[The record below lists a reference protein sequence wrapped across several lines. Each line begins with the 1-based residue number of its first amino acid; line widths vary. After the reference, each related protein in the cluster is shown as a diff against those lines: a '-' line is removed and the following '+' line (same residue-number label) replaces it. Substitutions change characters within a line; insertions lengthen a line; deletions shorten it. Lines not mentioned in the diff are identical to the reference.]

1 MTRPASRKTCV
12 SFSPLL
18 LAIALAVPGPV
29 LARTPSTGLAA
40 CAAIEADLERLAC
53 YDRASGRKA
62 APKAGAAGAVA
73 AAAPASGGLTAQN
86 VPDSATP
93 AVVQAAAPATRGAAA
108 TPSLLDAAWG
118 LEQDSSRYLI
128 SLYRPNYILLGRYS
142 DRPNDAPFDV
152 LFNAFDKT
160 DAELD
165 STEAEF
171 QLSFKARLW
180 ATDDRRFGVWAAY
193 TQRSQWQVY
202 NSDLSAPFR
211 ETNYEPE
218 VFVTYNPALSFAGF
232 DWRLLNVGY
241 NHQSNGRSDPIS
253 RSWDRLIAEFGVERG
268 DFALM
273 VRPWVVIDD
282 GGDDNPDI
290 TDYMGWGDLTATYKW
305 EGHSFTLMGRGNP
318 ETGKGT
324 VQLTWMSP
332 PVLGPLRAYVEAF
345 SGYGDSLIDYNWYQ
359 NTIGVG
365 VSLNDYL
372 DRPGRWW

>member
-1 MTRPASRKTCV
+1 MPITSPRRTLAASLL
-12 SFSPLL
+12 PLL
-18 LAIALAVPGPV
+18 AVGVAAPETALAK
-29 LARTPSTGLAA
+29 TPKTGIAA

-62 APKAGAAGAVA
+62 TAKAAPPTAA
-73 AAAPASGGLTAQN
+73 AAAPPYGGLTAQN
-86 VPDSATP
+86 VPDSTTAA
-93 AVVQAAAPATRGAAA
+93 AVQDVAPATRAARA
-108 TPSLLDAAWG
+108 PASLLDTAWG
-118 LEQDSSRYLI
+118 LEPDSSRYLI
-128 SLYRPNYILLGRYS
+128 SLYRPNYFLLGRYS
-142 DRPNDAPFDV
+142 DRPNDAAFDA
-152 LFNAFDKT
+152 LFNAFDET
-160 DAELD
+160 DGELD

-218 VFVTYNPALSFAGF
+218 VFVTYNPELSYGGF

-241 NHQSNGRSDPIS
+241 NHQSNGRADPIS
-253 RSWDRLIAEFGVERG
+253 RSWDRLIAEFGIERG
-268 DFALM
+268 DFALL

-290 TDYMGWGDLTATYKW
+290 TDYMGWGDITATYKW
-305 EGHSFTLMGRGNP
+305 EGHSFTVMGRGNP

-365 VSLNDYL
+365 ISLNDYL

>member
-1 MTRPASRKTCV
+1 MSQPVSRQAHFGR
-12 SFSPLL
+12 SRML
-18 LAIALAVPGPV
+18 LAIALALPGPV
-29 LARTPSTGLAA
+29 LARAA
-40 CAAIEADLERLAC
+40 SADLRECAAIEADLERLAC
-53 YDRASGRKA
+53 YDRASGRKT
-62 APKAGAAGAVA
+62 APK
-73 AAAPASGGLTAQN
+73 AAPAS
-86 VPDSATP
+86 
-93 AVVQAAAPATRGAAA
+93 AVAAAPATGRAAA
-108 TPSLLDAAWG
+108 QDVRVAPAAAVQDAAPATQAAAVPVSMIDAAWG
-118 LEQDSSRYLI
+118 LAPDSSRYLI

-142 DRPNDAPFDV
+142 DRPNEAPFDV
-152 LFNAFDKT
+152 LFNAFDNPE
-160 DAELD
+160 AELD

-218 VFVTYNPALSFAGF
+218 VFVTYNPALSFGGF

-253 RSWDRLIAEFGVERG
+253 RSWDRVIAEFGIERG
-268 DFALM
+268 DFALL
-273 VRPWVVIDD
+273 VRPWAVIDE

-290 TDYMGWGDLTATYKW
+290 TDYMGWGDVTATYKW
-305 EGHSFTLMGRGNP
+305 QGHSFTLMGRGNP

-324 VQLTWMSP
+324 AQLTWMSP
-332 PVLGPLRAYVEAF
+332 PILGPLRAYVEAF

-359 NTIGVG
+359 NTIAAGI
-365 VSLNDYL
+365 SLNDYL

>member
-1 MTRPASRKTCV
+1 MSGTRSGRNPTRSLLT
-12 SFSPLL
+12 L
-18 LAIALAVPGPV
+18 LAAGLAIPGAALAK
-29 LARTPSTGLAA
+29 APSTGLAA
-40 CAAIEADLERLAC
+40 CAAIEADLDRLAC

-62 APKAGAAGAVA
+62 AAKPSVAKAP
-73 AAAPASGGLTAQN
+73 AAAPAAGASGTE
-86 VPDSATP
+86 
-93 AVVQAAAPATRGAAA
+93 AAAPVAAA
-108 TPSLLDAAWG
+108 GPATTAGAPASLLETAWD
-118 LEQDSSRYLI
+118 LRPDSSRYLI
-128 SLYRPNYILLGRYS
+128 SLYRPNYFLVGRYS
-142 DRPNDAPFDV
+142 DRPNEAPFDV
-152 LFNAFDKT
+152 LFNAFDKK

-171 QLSFKARLW
+171 QLSFKFRFW
-180 ATDDRRFGVWAAY
+180 ATDDRRFGAWAGY

-218 VFVTYNPALSFAGF
+218 VFVTYDPQLSFGGF
-232 DWRLLNVGY
+232 DWRLLKVGY

-253 RSWDRLIAEFGVERG
+253 RSWDRIVGEFGIERG

-273 VRPWVVIDD
+273 VRPWIVIDD
-282 GGDDNPDI
+282 GGDDNPNI
-290 TDYMGWGDLTATYKW
+290 EDYMGYGDITAVYKW

-318 ETGKGT
+318 SSGKGT

-365 VSLNDYL
+365 IALNDLL
-372 DRPGRWW
+372 DRPGR

>member
-1 MTRPASRKTCV
+1 MTRPASRKTRV

-18 LAIALAVPGPV
+18 LAIAFAVPGAV
-29 LARTPSTGLAA
+29 LAGAPPGRLTA

-53 YDRASGRKA
+53 YDRATGRRAAAKPATPGAVAGTAGRVVAQDVTVAPAPAAVQDA
-62 APKAGAAGAVA
+62 APATRA
-73 AAAPASGGLTAQN
+73 AAAPAS
-86 VPDSATP
+86 
-93 AVVQAAAPATRGAAA
+93 
-108 TPSLLDAAWG
+108 LLDTAWG
-118 LEQDSSRYLI
+118 LEPDSSRYLI
-128 SLYRPNYILLGRYS
+128 SLYRPNYFLLGRYS
-142 DRPNDAPFDV
+142 DRPNEAPFDV
-152 LFNAFDKT
+152 LFNTFDKT

-180 ATDDRRFGVWAAY
+180 ATDDRRFGLWAAY

-218 VFVTYNPALSFAGF
+218 VFVTYNPALSFGGF

-253 RSWDRLIAEFGVERG
+253 RSWDRLVAEFGIERG
-268 DFALM
+268 DFALL

-290 TDYMGWGDLTATYKW
+290 TDYMGWGDITATYKW
-305 EGHSFTLMGRGNP
+305 EGHSFTVMGRGNP

-324 VQLTWMSP
+324 AQLTWMSP

>member
-1 MTRPASRKTCV
+1 MSQPVCRKARIGGLRV
-12 SFSPLL
+12 V
-18 LAIALAVPGPV
+18 LAIALAMPAQL
-29 LARTPSTGLAA
+29 LAAGAQPGLAA
-40 CAAIEADLERLAC
+40 CASIEADRERLAC
-53 YDRASGRKA
+53 YDRAAGRKA
-62 APKAGAAGAVA
+62 PAKATTRDVVATAAPTDQVPTERTTVA
-73 AAAPASGGLTAQN
+73 SGAAAPQ
-86 VPDSATP
+86 ATP
-93 AVVQAAAPATRGAAA
+93 AAPVASA
-108 TPSLLDAAWG
+108 PDSLIDAAWG
-118 LEQDSSRYLI
+118 LNPDSSRYLI
-128 SLYRPNYILLGRYS
+128 SLYRPNYFLLGRYS

-180 ATDDRRFGVWAAY
+180 ATDDRRLGVWAAY

-218 VFVTYNPALSFAGF
+218 VFVSYNPALSFGGL

-253 RSWDRLIAEFGVERG
+253 RSWDRVFAEFGVERG
-268 DFALM
+268 DFALL

-290 TDYMGWGDLTATYKW
+290 TDYMGWGDVTATYKW
-305 EGHSFTLMGRGNP
+305 EGNSFTVMGRGNP

>member
-1 MTRPASRKTCV
+1 MPITSPRRTLAASLL
-12 SFSPLL
+12 PLL
-18 LAIALAVPGPV
+18 ATGV
-29 LARTPSTGLAA
+29 LAPETVLAKTPSTGLAA
-40 CAAIEADLERLAC
+40 CAAIEVDLERLAC

-62 APKAGAAGAVA
+62 SAKAPAPAPGGIAAQNVTAPAAVQDVA
-73 AAAPASGGLTAQN
+73 PATQVASAPASLI
-86 VPDSATP
+86 
-93 AVVQAAAPATRGAAA
+93 
-108 TPSLLDAAWG
+108 DAAWG
-118 LEQDSSRYLI
+118 FEPDSSRYLI
-128 SLYRPNYILLGRYS
+128 SLYRPNYFLLGRYS
-142 DRPNDAPFDV
+142 DRPNEAPFEE
-152 LFNAFDKT
+152 LFDPLEYP
-160 DAELD
+160 DAGLD

-171 QLSFKARLW
+171 QVSFKARLW
-180 ATDDRRFGVWAAY
+180 ATDDRTFGVWAAY

-218 VFVTYNPALSFAGF
+218 VFVSYNPKLAFGGF

-241 NHQSNGRSDPIS
+241 NHQSNGRADPIS
-253 RSWDRLIAEFGVERG
+253 RSWDRLIAEFGIERG
-268 DFALM
+268 DFALL
-273 VRPWVVIDD
+273 VRPWIVIDD

-290 TDYMGWGDLTATYKW
+290 TDYMGWGDATATYKW

-359 NTIGVG
+359 NTIGIG

-372 DRPGRWW
+372 DRPGRW

>member
-1 MTRPASRKTCV
+1 MSRV
-12 SFSPLL
+12 SSGRTLAPSLLTL
-18 LAIALAVPGPV
+18 LAAALLAPPVALAKAP
-29 LARTPSTGLAA
+29 ATGIAA
-40 CAAIEADLERLAC
+40 CAGIAADLDRLAC
-53 YDRASGRKA
+53 YDRASGRKLA
-62 APKAGAAGAVA
+62 AKPTSKAPTAAQAPA
-73 AAAPASGGLTAQN
+73 ERTALAAPAAADTTASG
-86 VPDSATP
+86 S
-93 AVVQAAAPATRGAAA
+93 RI
-108 TPSLLDAAWG
+108 DAAWG
-118 LEQDSSRYLI
+118 FRPDSDRNLI
-128 SLYRPNYILLGRYS
+128 SLYRPNYLLVGRYS
-142 DRPNDAPFDV
+142 DRPNEAPFDV
-152 LFNAFDKT
+152 LFNALENP

-218 VFVTYNPALSFAGF
+218 LFVSYNPGLSFAGI

-253 RSWDRLIAEFGVERG
+253 RSWDRAIAEIGIERG
-268 DFALM
+268 DLALL
-273 VRPWVVIDD
+273 VRPWVVLDD

-290 TDYMGWGDLTATYKW
+290 DDYMGFGDVTAVYKTN
-305 EGHSFTLMGRGNP
+305 GHSVSLMARGKP
-318 ETGKGT
+318 GGKGT

-332 PVLGPLRAYVEAF
+332 PILGPLRAYVEAF

-365 VSLNDYL
+365 VALNDFL
-372 DRPGRWW
+372 DRPGQRP

>member
-1 MTRPASRKTCV
+1 MPQPACRKAGLP
-12 SFSPLL
+12 SSGLL
-18 LAIALAVPGPV
+18 LAIALATSGPA
-29 LARTPSTGLAA
+29 LARAPSAGLAA

-62 APKAGAAGAVA
+62 AAKAGAAGAVA
-73 AAAPASGGLTAQN
+73 AAPVSGPAVAQSIPASSAPA
-86 VPDSATP
+86 
-93 AVVQAAAPATRGAAA
+93 AVQDAAPAMQA
-108 TPSLLDAAWG
+108 TSGPVSLIDSAWG
-118 LEQDSSRYLI
+118 FEPDSNRYLI
-128 SLYRPNYILLGRYS
+128 SLYRPNYFLVGRYS
-142 DRPNDAPFDV
+142 DRPNERPFDV
-152 LFNAFDKT
+152 LFRTIENP

-180 ATDDRRFGVWAAY
+180 TTDDRRFGLWAAY

-218 VFVTYNPALSFAGF
+218 IFVSYNPALSFAGL
-232 DWRLLNVGY
+232 DWRLLNLGY

-253 RSWDRLIAEFGVERG
+253 RSWDRVTAEIGIERG
-268 DFALM
+268 DFALLI
-273 VRPWVVIDD
+273 RPWVVIDE

-290 TDYMGWGDLTATYKW
+290 TDYMGWGDITATYKW
-305 EGHSFTLMGRGNP
+305 EGHSFTVMGRGNP

-345 SGYGDSLIDYNWYQ
+345 SGYGDSMIDYNWYQ
-359 NTIGVG
+359 NTIGIG

-372 DRPGRWW
+372 DRPGRP

>member
-1 MTRPASRKTCV
+1 MSRTPSRHTLAAS
-12 SFSPLL
+12 LL
-18 LAIALAVPGPV
+18 SLLTAGLAAPEIALAKAPP
-29 LARTPSTGLAA
+29 TGLAA
-40 CAAIEADLERLAC
+40 CAAIDADLERLAC
-53 YDRASGRKA
+53 YDRASGRKVPA
-62 APKAGAAGAVA
+62 KTASPAVA
-73 AAAPASGGLTAQN
+73 AAAPPSGALTAQK
-86 VPDSATP
+86 VADSATP
-93 AVVQAAAPATRGAAA
+93 AVVQEAVPA

-118 LEQDSSRYLI
+118 LDPDSSRYLI
-128 SLYRPNYILLGRYS
+128 SLYRPNYFLPARYS
-142 DRPNDAPFDV
+142 DRPNEAPFDV

-180 ATDDRRFGVWAAY
+180 ATDDRRLGVWAAY

-202 NSDLSAPFR
+202 NGDLSAPFR

-218 VFVTYNPALSFAGF
+218 VFVSYNPALSFGGF

-253 RSWDRLIAEFGVERG
+253 RSWDRLVAEIGIERG
-268 DFALM
+268 DFALLI
-273 VRPWVVIDD
+273 RPWAVIDE

-290 TDYMGWGDLTATYKW
+290 TDYMGWGDVTATYKW
-305 EGHSFTLMGRGNP
+305 GGHSFTLMGRGNP

-324 VQLTWMSP
+324 AQLTWMSP
-332 PVLGPLRAYVEAF
+332 PIVGPLRAYAEAF

-359 NTIGVG
+359 NTIGIG
-365 VSLNDYL
+365 ISLNDYL
-372 DRPGRWW
+372 DRPGRW

>member
-1 MTRPASRKTCV
+1 MPRPASKTAYF
-12 SFSPLL
+12 SFFPLVL
-18 LAIALAVPGPV
+18 TLALAVPGPV
-29 LARTPSTGLAA
+29 LAGAPSARLAA
-40 CAAIEADLERLAC
+40 CATIDADLERLAC
-53 YDRASGRKA
+53 YDRASGRRA
-62 APKAGAAGAVA
+62 AAKPATSGAVVGASGRVA
-73 AAAPASGGLTAQN
+73 AQDVTVAPA
-86 VPDSATP
+86 
-93 AVVQAAAPATRGAAA
+93 AVQDAAPATQVASA
-108 TPSLLDAAWG
+108 PVSMIDAAWG
-118 LEQDSSRYLI
+118 LDPDSSRYLI
-128 SLYRPNYILLGRYS
+128 SLYRPNYFLLGRYS
-142 DRPNDAPFDV
+142 DRPNEAPFDV

-165 STEAEF
+165 STETEF

-218 VFVTYNPALSFAGF
+218 VFVTYNPALSFGGF

-241 NHQSNGRSDPIS
+241 NHQSNGRADPIS
-253 RSWDRLIAEFGVERG
+253 RSWDRLFAEFGIERG
-268 DFALM
+268 DFALL

-290 TDYMGWGDLTATYKW
+290 TDYMGWGDATATYKW

-365 VSLNDYL
+365 ISLNDYL